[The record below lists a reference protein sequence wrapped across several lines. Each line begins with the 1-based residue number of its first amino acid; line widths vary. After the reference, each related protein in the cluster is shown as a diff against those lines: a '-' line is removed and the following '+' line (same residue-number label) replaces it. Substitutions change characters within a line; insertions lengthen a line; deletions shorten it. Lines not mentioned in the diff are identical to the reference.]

1 MAALFSTRMESA
13 VMRPVQGF
21 CIFKR
26 TSPSQRRWPLNAP
39 SMRAEPQMIQGLES
53 EPLAPI
59 FSSPRVSTAR
69 DECAV
74 MFTSINSIGA

>member
-69 DECAV
+69 EECAV
-74 MFTSINSIGA
+74 MLTSINSIGA